1 MSDYKDLQDIKIK
14 KIDNEFVEKQRTT
27 TAKMMGAKKCKLV
40 CITLSFVGDND
51 VLSEYKLRGKNF
63 DEKEWD

>member
-14 KIDNEFVEKQRTT
+14 KIDNEFVEQQRKT
-27 TAKMMGAKKCKLV
+27 TAKMMGAKECKLV

-51 VLSEYKLRGKNF
+51 VLSEYKLRGKDF
-63 DEKEWD
+63 DEKDWD